1 MDFEL
6 VDYRLGCQIGSDK
19 ELSNFL
25 DWDFEELEEF
35 EDFGN
40 PVEFEELED
49 FDNPVEFEELEDFG
63 NLVKLEYIADFVY
76 YVLKPLKNGNVDFR

>member
-1 MDFEL
+1 M
-6 VDYRLGCQIGSDK
+6 DYRLGCQIGSDK

-49 FDNPVEFEELEDFG
+49 FG